1 MLFPHNKNPHFML
14 AVDNIVYEIG
24 HLEELRNKNEEQKS
38 EIEWQVTIVDTLIRA
53 IIASRGI

>member
-1 MLFPHNKNPHFML
+1 ML